1 MVVWFSETA
10 IAVDDGTGVAIVTLT
25 DKRWLPP
32 DPEFTPALGLYVGAV
47 GALKAAPEDGGHYL
61 HMAGWRVLDLQC
73 VLSIFVCAALSCP
86 AQHVH
91 HFAAI
96 VGRSDQGVYFLLCPH
111 QRWSDAARLVMWLV
125 DWSWTA
131 LLLLLGNH
139 CWCAHRLFVML
150 SSCLCFWVAFSD
162 VALADELWVAEVIDI
177 HLSTQSANGAT

>member
-25 DKRWLPP
+25 DKRWLLP
-32 DPEFTPALGLYVGAV
+32 DPEFTPVLGLYVGAV

-61 HMAGWRVLDLQC
+61 HMAGWRVLDLQY
-73 VLSIFVCAALSCP
+73 VLSLFLCAALSCP

-111 QRWSDAARLVMWLV
+111 QRWSLTRLGWLCGWLIGLGPRCCCCWV
-125 DWSWTA
+125 TTA
-131 LLLLLGNH
+131 
-139 CWCAHRLFVML
+139 
-150 SSCLCFWVAFSD
+150 
-162 VALADELWVAEVIDI
+162 
-177 HLSTQSANGAT
+177 GAPTAYS